1 MLNSTLMIADFAAG
15 RRFFEQ
21 QQGWHKRWEAS
32 PKWLAER
39 RTP

>member
-21 QQGWHKRWEAS
+21 QLGWHKRWEAS